1 MKKLLFI
8 LLMFPASLWSQNYNI
23 TIKLDKPSDDILYI
37 GQHFRDELVVLDSAK
52 RQGNSYVF
60 KGRRKWDT
68 SIYALIHQDKKKSF
82 SDFTIDGSQ
91 KFSLHFD
98 STLNPEGVS
107 VKGCPANS
115 AMFAFLARDSWARS
129 QANDINKRKK
139 SSDAAVKSQAEKDFD
154 KLSDEMVNYQNQMM
168 DKYRHFFFFQLQKM
182 FESPDVPDSIQDK
195 ACYYRTHFW
204 DGVDFND
211 PRLKRTPGFFNK
223 MNYFFFGIL
232 YHADA
237 DTICRHA
244 DLLISRFENDSSM
257 MRYFLDFIMPKYYR
271 STKNIGWDQVWCY
284 LVHRFYEPN
293 RSGFAY
299 PGDISSKV
307 KQAQFLEKSLIG
319 AMGAELFMADT
330 NQSPNAND
338 WISSHR
344 FPNKYVIL
352 WFWDPDCH
360 HCQEQTA
367 TLISLYDSLS
377 RSGNKPFEVYAVGY
391 ESDVAKWKKYV
402 RQHNLPFVNVGGN
415 NVNIDYQEAYNV
427 HGAPTM
433 IILNADRQIIMNKT
447 IPTSSILPFIS
458 EYERLH
464 PEQANRPP
472 SRWQQIG
479 ASLWGIE
486 GYNGLSKPRTPIVHD
501 EGAHPTTH

>member
-1 MKKLLFI
+1 MKKILFFLLLI
-8 LLMFPASLWSQNYNI
+8 PMMLQAQSYEI
-23 TIKLDKPSDDILYI
+23 TIKLDKPTDDILYI
-37 GQHFRDELVVLDSAK
+37 GQHFRDEIILLDSTK
-52 RQGNSYVF
+52 RQGNKYIF
-60 KGRRKWDT
+60 KGKRNWDT
-68 SIYALIHQDKKKSF
+68 GIYALIHQDKKKTI
-82 SDFTIDGSQ
+82 SDFTIDGKQ
-91 KFSLHFD
+91 KFSLSFD
-98 STLNPEGVS
+98 STLKAEGVS
-107 VKGCPANS
+107 VKGCPANT
-115 AMFAFLARDSWARS
+115 AMFAFLARNNKARA
-129 QANDINKRKK
+129 QASEINLRKK
-139 SSDAAVKSQAEKDFD
+139 SSDPSVKAQAEKDLD
-154 KLSDEMVNYQNQMM
+154 DLSNVMLDYNKKMTEQNN
-168 DKYRHFFFFQLQKM
+168 KFFFFYLQQM
-182 FESPDVPDSIQDK
+182 FDTPDVPDSIEDK
-195 ACYYRTHFW
+195 PCYYRTHYW

-211 PRLKRTPGFFNK
+211 ARLKRTPDLFNK

-237 DTICRHA
+237 DTICLYA
-244 DLLISRFENDSSM
+244 DRLISRFENDSSM

-284 LVHRFYEPN
+284 LVHRFYQTN

-330 NQSPNAND
+330 NQSSNADN

-367 TLISLYDSLS
+367 SLITLYDSLS
-377 RSGNKPFEVYAVGY
+377 RSGNKIFEVYAVGY

-447 IPTSSILPFIS
+447 LPTEGILPFIK
-458 EYERLH
+458 EYEKLH
-464 PEQANRPP
+464 PEQAHRDP
-472 SRWQQIG
+472 SRWQQVG
-479 ASLWGIE
+479 AYLWGENGFDGKTNPLPKKIE
-486 GYNGLSKPRTPIVHD
+486 R
-501 EGAHPTTH
+501 